1 VTFCYTLIG
10 DNMFLPM
17 TKIEMLDR
25 GWEAPDFVLITGDAY
40 IDHPSFGAA
49 IISRI
54 LESHGFKVC
63 VLAQPDWQDVE
74 EFRKFGKPKLGF
86 LITSGVVESMVNH
99 YTVSKKKRRL
109 DVYTP
114 NGEAGKR
121 PDRAVIVY
129 SNMARQAYKD
139 VPVILGGIEASLR
152 RLAHYDYW
160 QDKLRRSILLDSK
173 ADIIVYGM
181 GEQSIIEIADS
192 LNNGIGISDLTY
204 IKGTVFKTKDVS
216 SIEHTMLPSFDE
228 LKSDKMNY
236 ALSFKTQ
243 NENTDALNGD
253 TLVEPYGDW
262 YIVQNSPSL
271 PLTKQALDEVYDL
284 HYERDYHP
292 SYKNIGHIKAIDEVK
307 HSIIANRGCS
317 GGCSFCALTY
327 HQGRT
332 VQARSK
338 DSVLC
343 EAHEIIKLPD
353 FKGYINDVGGP
364 TANFLEPMC
373 EKQIKYGTCKTKQCL
388 SPVCNQIK
396 VSHKLY
402 LDMLTSLRNLPEVKK
417 VFIRS
422 GLRYDYLLL
431 DKDQSFFKALV
442 KHHVSGQLRIAP
454 EHISPEVLK
463 VMGKPNKEIYEQF
476 VTKFNNYND
485 KIGKK
490 QFIVPYLMSSHPG
503 STLESAIELA
513 EYLHKSRQ
521 YPEQVQDFYPTPS
534 TLSTVMFYTGVNPI
548 TMEEVYIP
556 KTDKEK
562 KMQRALM
569 QYRNPKNRKL
579 VVEALVKANRQDLIG
594 NSQHALVRW

>member
-1 VTFCYTLIG
+1 
-10 DNMFLPM
+10 MFLPI
-17 TKIEMLDR
+17 TKQEMLDR
-25 GWEAPDFVLITGDAY
+25 GWLNPDFVLITGDAY

-54 LESHGFKVC
+54 LESQGFKVC
-63 VLAQPDWQDVE
+63 VLAQPDWTDVE
-74 EFRKFGKPKLGF
+74 EFRKFGKPRLGF

-99 YTVSKKKRRL
+99 YTVSKKKRYN

-114 NGEAGKR
+114 NSESGKR

-160 QDKLRRSILLDSK
+160 QDKMRRSILLDSK
-173 ADIIVYGM
+173 ADIICYGM
-181 GEQSIIEIADS
+181 GETSIIDVAES
-192 LNNGIGISDLTY
+192 LNNGVGIADITY
-204 IKGTVFKTKDVS
+204 VKGTVFKTKDVS
-216 SIEHTMLPSFDE
+216 YFDSVELPSFEE
-228 LKSDKMNY
+228 LQKDKLQY
-236 ALSFKTQ
+236 ANSFRIQ
-243 NENTDALNGD
+243 NQNTDALNAD
-253 TLVEPYGDW
+253 ILVEPYGDW
-262 YIVQNSPSL
+262 YVVQNTPSI
-271 PLTKQALDEVYDL
+271 PLNRTELDNVYDL

-292 SYKNIGHIKAIDEVK
+292 VYKSIGHIKAVDEVK

-332 VQARSK
+332 ISARSK
-338 DSVLC
+338 ESILC
-343 EAHEIIKLPD
+343 EAKEIVQMPD

-373 EKQIKYGTCKTKQCL
+373 DKQKKHGVCKTKACL
-388 SPVCNQIK
+388 SPNCKQLK
-396 VSHKLY
+396 VSHKRY
-402 LDMLTSLRNLPEVKK
+402 LDILTSLRNMSEVKK

-422 GLRYDYLLL
+422 GLRYDYLML
-431 DKDQSFFKALV
+431 DQNQAFFKALV
-442 KHHVSGQLRIAP
+442 KYHVSGQLRVAP

-463 VMGKPNKEIYEQF
+463 VMGKPQKEVYEDF
-476 VTKFNNYND
+476 VDKFNNYN
-485 KIGKK
+485 KQLGKK

-513 EYLHKSRQ
+513 EYLHKSNQ

-534 TLSTVMFYTGVNPI
+534 TLSTVMFYTGVNPL

-556 KTDKEK
+556 KKDKEK

-569 QYRNPKNRKL
+569 QYKNPKNRKL
-579 VVEALVKANRQDLIG
+579 VREALIKANRQDLIG
-594 NSQHALVRW
+594 NARHCLIR